1 MILYLKDIMKAKAVT
16 SIELAAQVGV
26 SKTTVSYWISGKFF
40 PTPEKIELIAKA
52 LNVPIWRLFVSPD
65 EKVETID
72 DHEAIIE
79 YRKRFYHKV
88 SELKLLIDEWNQSEL
103 DIIARMQNET
113 GNLNNNTE
121 Q

>member
-1 MILYLKDIMKAKAVT
+1 MILYLKEILKAKAVT
-16 SIELAAQVGV
+16 SIELAALVGV

-65 EKVETID
+65 EKVETIN

-79 YRKRFYHKV
+79 YRKKFYHSV
-88 SELKLLIDEWNQSEL
+88 SELKLLIDEWNQTEIDLMTRLRSEE
-103 DIIARMQNET
+103 DDS
-113 GNLNNNTE
+113 NTE